1 MPLPRKSLQQ
11 PISNWQKALI
21 RARPMKKTSLTHPL
35 RIDSVSP
42 GDGFGFIGMTLCPE
56 KYDEPA
62 LTGFWHRDL
71 AQDLDAIRTW
81 GAAAVI
87 TLLEPEELVLLR
99 VPSLGREVEKRGM
112 LWIHLPIV
120 DGSGP
125 NQEFEQRWNSA
136 GEDVRATL
144 HKGSNVLVHCR
155 GGLGRA
161 GTIAARLLV
170 ELGTNPATAIAKV
183 RKARPG
189 AIETRAQERFVRSL
203 RPS

>member
-1 MPLPRKSLQQ
+1 
-11 PISNWQKALI
+11 
-21 RARPMKKTSLTHPL
+21 MKKTSITHPL

-42 GDGFGFIGMTLCPE
+42 GDGLGRIGMTLCPG
-56 KYDEPA
+56 KYDETA

-71 AQDLDAIRTW
+71 ARDLDAVRAW

-99 VPSLGREVEKRGM
+99 VPSLGREVEKRDM
-112 LWIHLPIV
+112 RWINLPIV
-120 DGSGP
+120 DGSRP
-125 NQEFEQRWNSA
+125 DQEFEQRWNST
-136 GEDVRATL
+136 GKEVRATL

-170 ELGTNPATAIAKV
+170 EMGADPVSAMAKV

-189 AIETRAQERFVRSL
+189 AIETSTQEQFVRSL